1 MVLLLSRRPMPS
13 LSVLLVVLP
22 LLPLVLVMLL
32 VLALLLASAC
42 SEAALFAKGGSK
54 WIIREQ

>member
-1 MVLLLSRRPMPS
+1 MPS